1 MHPGTL
7 AVVIGVV
14 HSKFIGCAYSSVC
27 IDIRSEIG
35 FDTHCILD
43 SDLIGSADRY
53 LMSPSTSEYLFAIDI
68 RPSEECITI
77 ITNTS
82 SSSSS
87 SRSSSDYRNP
97 LWCVGYNSSTID
109 LVPSTILIGERIYSG
124 NVTYVGP
131 SANTTIS
138 ARLLIFDV

>member
-43 SDLIGSADRY
+43 RDLVGSADRY

-68 RPSEECITI
+68 RPSEECITS
-77 ITNTS
+77 TNTS
-82 SSSSS
+82 SS
-87 SRSSSDYRNP
+87 SSSDYRNP

-109 LVPSTILIGERIYSG
+109 LFPSTILIGERIYSG

-138 ARLLIFDV
+138 TRLLIFDA

>member
-77 ITNTS
+77 TNT
-82 SSSSS
+82 
-87 SRSSSDYRNP
+87 SSSDYRNP

-138 ARLLIFDV
+138 TRLLIFDA